1 MKYQE
6 FSILFQCAL
15 KDNETIKELR
25 TSLKKA
31 TNEMKERSLLL
42 DMYKTCTKETRDK
55 VALMAAEKKIRCDLE
70 EAR

>member
-1 MKYQE
+1 
-6 FSILFQCAL
+6 
-15 KDNETIKELR
+15 
-25 TSLKKA
+25 LKKA

-70 EAR
+70 EARLVDKLIQHF

>member
-1 MKYQE
+1 M
-6 FSILFQCAL
+6 
-15 KDNETIKELR
+15 
-25 TSLKKA
+25 KKA

-70 EAR
+70 EARLGIFCYLILIILFEKNADQEDVRD